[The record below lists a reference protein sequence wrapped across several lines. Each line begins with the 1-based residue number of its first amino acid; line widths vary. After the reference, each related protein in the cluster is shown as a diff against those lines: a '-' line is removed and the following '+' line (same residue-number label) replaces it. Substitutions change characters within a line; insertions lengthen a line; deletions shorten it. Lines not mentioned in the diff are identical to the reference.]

1 MADEPKPGLDFS
13 TFILSLA
20 SSALIHLGDAPDP
33 VSGEKTP
40 ANLPMAHQ
48 SIDLLAMLQEKTKGN
63 LTAEET
69 RFLETLLYD
78 LRMQY
83 VAAIRS
89 TAK

>member
-20 SSALIHLGDAPDP
+20 SSALIHMGEAPDP
-33 VSGEKTP
+33 VSGEKSA

-63 LTAEET
+63 LTADET

-78 LRMQY
+78 LRMRY
-83 VAAIRS
+83 VAAVKQ
-89 TAK
+89 TG

>member
-1 MADEPKPGLDFS
+1 MADEPRPGLDFS

-20 SSALIHLGDAPDP
+20 SSALIHLGEAPDP
-33 VSGEKTP
+33 VSGEKAP

-69 RFLETLLYD
+69 RLLETLLYD
-78 LRMQY
+78 LRMKY
-83 VAAIRS
+83 VSAVRQS
-89 TAK
+89 G